1 MGIYLNP
8 GNMGF
13 KRVLHSR
20 IYVDKTGMLE
30 YLNSVIDTEQ
40 CHVCVSRPRRFGK
53 SITAEMIAAYY
64 GKGCDSKEMF
74 RELQIAGYP
83 DFVEHLNQYDVI
95 YADMNDFRHK
105 FVIPDKSNIN
115 ALESVSLFQTEIIRE
130 LREQFPNQISEE
142 EISLPSALTQINQ
155 SSGTR
160 FVVIIDEWDALFR
173 EDKADTKAQEVY
185 INLLR
190 RLFKSANSRKF
201 IKLAY
206 LTGILPIKKYGTQSA
221 LNNFD
226 EFTMV
231 MPEPLEEYVGFT
243 EKEVQ
248 ELCGAY
254 GLEYEKAKYWYDG
267 YVFGGNTHV
276 YNPKSVVDSIRRKRF
291 ASYWTRTE
299 TYESLKGYISMDFTG
314 LREDVIHMIAGG
326 TCKVNPDKF
335 QNDMTTF
342 HDKHD
347 VLTLLIHLGYLAY
360 DFEADEVYIPNEEVR
375 GEFRNAV
382 EGAGWDSVMKLIA
395 ASEKL
400 LQATWCMDEEAVAD
414 GIDKVHMENV
424 SILSYHDENSL
435 SCVISLAYYSA
446 VREYILI
453 RELPSGKGYADI
465 VFLPKHCS
473 SKPAMVVELKW
484 NDSSEGAISQIKD
497 KKYDNVLKEYQ
508 GDILLVGINYDRK
521 TKKHQCLIEEM
532 EKTE

>member
-13 KRVLHSR
+13 KRVLHSQ

-64 GKGCDSKEMF
+64 GRGCDSKEMF
-74 RELQIAGYP
+74 QGLQIAGYP
-83 DFVEHLNQYDVI
+83 DFVKHLNQYDVI

-105 FVIPDKSNIN
+105 FIIPGKGNTN

-130 LREQFPNQISEE
+130 LREKFPNQISGE
-142 EISLPSALTQINQ
+142 EISLPSALTQISQ
-155 SSGTR
+155 SSGTQ
-160 FVVIIDEWDALFR
+160 FVVIIDEWDAFFR
-173 EDKADTKAQEVY
+173 EDKADTEAQEVY

-190 RLFKSANSRKF
+190 GLFKNANSRKF

-248 ELCGAY
+248 ALYEEY
-254 GLEYEKAKYWYDG
+254 GLEYEEAKYWYDG
-267 YVFGGNTHV
+267 YVFGGKTHV

-299 TYESLKGYISMDFTG
+299 TYESLKGYISIDFAG
-314 LREDVIHMIAGG
+314 LREDIVQMIAGG
-326 TCKVNPDKF
+326 FCKVNPDKF

-360 DFEADEVYIPNEEVR
+360 DFEANEVYIPNEEVR

-395 ASEKL
+395 ASEEL
-400 LQATWCMDEEAVAD
+400 LQATWCMDEEAVAA
-414 GIDKVHMENV
+414 GIDKVHMENA

-435 SCVISLAYYSA
+435 SCVITLAYYSA

-484 NDSSEGAISQIKD
+484 NDSAEGAVSQIKD
-497 KKYDNVLKEYQ
+497 KKYDNVLEEYQ